1 MTVQWT
7 ISIFFDLPKFAI
19 SHAIATIVPKLVN
32 SVWTQNFVRY
42 SKVKCLPHQI
52 FNASWIFLQKRSER
66 SSSPIFC
73 QKDSKLTTF
82 IRKYVNICNQ
92 SHLIKCRSS
101 GAQSLSRII
110 FASFPPLVSRGPPI
124 MQCNALPCT
133 SRLATHN
140 VYSSKALT
148 EISQTKRDQQTAI
161 KWSFKIKTSPDIFLH
176 LFFMFIGWKFDNQVA
191 LFPLIT
197 KSHRLIVIPLL
208 APPGWSSTRMPCDA
222 LLIKRDVSKYRMQQI
237 CIIGKEGFLK
247 RATHNW

>member
-1 MTVQWT
+1 MDNFY
-7 ISIFFDLPKFAI
+7 IFWFTKICYFTCHRHYCSQIGQFCLN
-19 SHAIATIVPKLVN
+19 SKL
-32 SVWTQNFVRY
+32 
-42 SKVKCLPHQI
+42 CQI
-52 FNASWIFLQKRSER
+52 FKSQMPPTPNIQCKLDLFTKKEAGAPLP
-66 SSSPIFC
+66 PIFC

-101 GAQSLSRII
+101 SAQSLSRII

-161 KWSFKIKTSPDIFLH
+161 KWSFKIKTSLDIFFH
-176 LFFMFIGWKFDNQVA
+176 LFFMFIGWKLDNQVA

-197 KSHRLIVIPLL
+197 KSQRLIVIPLL
-208 APPGWSSTRMPCDA
+208 APPGWSSTRTPCDA

-237 CIIGKEGFLK
+237 CIIEKEGF
-247 RATHNW
+247 

>member
-1 MTVQWT
+1 MTLDNFYIFLTYQNLPFQMPSPLLFPNW
-7 ISIFFDLPKFAI
+7 SILFELKTLSDIQK
-19 SHAIATIVPKLVN
+19 S
-32 SVWTQNFVRY
+32 
-42 SKVKCLPHQI
+42 
-52 FNASWIFLQKRSER
+52 NASHTKYSMQAGSFYKKRSGR

-140 VYSSKALT
+140 VYSSKVN
-148 EISQTKRDQQTAI
+148 RDFT
-161 KWSFKIKTSPDIFLH
+161 
-176 LFFMFIGWKFDNQVA
+176 N
-191 LFPLIT
+191 
-197 KSHRLIVIPLL
+197 
-208 APPGWSSTRMPCDA
+208 
-222 LLIKRDVSKYRMQQI
+222 
-237 CIIGKEGFLK
+237 
-247 RATHNW
+247 

>member
-1 MTVQWT
+1 MPSPLLFPNWSILFELKTLSDIQKSNASHTKYSMQAGSFYKKEAGAPLSKDLKWT
-7 ISIFFDLPKFAI
+7 I
-19 SHAIATIVPKLVN
+19 
-32 SVWTQNFVRY
+32 
-42 SKVKCLPHQI
+42 
-52 FNASWIFLQKRSER
+52 
-66 SSSPIFC
+66 
-73 QKDSKLTTF
+73 F
-82 IRKYVNICNQ
+82 IRKYVLICNQ

-133 SRLATHN
+133 CRLATHN

-176 LFFMFIGWKFDNQVA
+176 LFFMFIGWKFDNHVA

-197 KSHRLIVIPLL
+197 KSQRLIVIPLL
-208 APPGWSSTRMPCDA
+208 APPGWSSARTPCDA

-237 CIIGKEGFLK
+237 CIIEKEGF
-247 RATHNW
+247 